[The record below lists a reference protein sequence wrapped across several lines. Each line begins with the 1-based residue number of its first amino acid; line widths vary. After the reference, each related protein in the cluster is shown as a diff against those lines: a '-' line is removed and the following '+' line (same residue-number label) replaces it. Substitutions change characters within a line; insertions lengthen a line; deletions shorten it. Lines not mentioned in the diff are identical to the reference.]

1 VTAGFRLLAL
11 HGFLGR
17 PSDWDGL
24 AASLPEAA
32 VSAIDLWAMLS
43 RPEVTDWSSM
53 STALDATL
61 VDALGAGDRRPAFLV
76 AYSFGARLSLSSAL
90 LSACGEGLRGV
101 CLVSCHPGLAADD
114 ATARDERRAAD
125 AAWAGRILTWPEP
138 EIWRAW
144 DTQPVLAGVG
154 QAPPRHG
161 LPASRET
168 LASALA
174 RFSLAGQPDFR
185 PRLRG
190 RGAPLLWMTGAR
202 DAKFAAIARELAEGD
217 VPAAF
222 VTCAA
227 AGHRVPWDNPSVFA
241 GALRTWMTQVMETAP

>member
-1 VTAGFRLLAL
+1 MTAGFRLLAV

-32 VSAIDLWAMLS
+32 VSAIDLWAMLG

-61 VDALGAGDRRPAFLV
+61 VDALGADDRRPAFLI
-76 AYSFGARLSLSSAL
+76 AYSFGARLALSSAL
-90 LSACGEGLRGV
+90 ASGRGRVIRGV
-101 CLVSCHPGLAADD
+101 CLVSCNPGLADDD

-125 AAWAGRILTWPEP
+125 AAWAGRILTSPES

-144 DTQPVLAGVG
+144 DAQPVFAGLG
-154 QAPPRHG
+154 QAPPREG

-168 LASALA
+168 LARALT

-185 PRLRG
+185 PRLRAWS
-190 RGAPLLWMTGAR
+190 APLLWVTGAR
-202 DAKFAAIARELAEGD
+202 DAKFAGIARELAEGG

-222 VTCAA
+222 VTCAE
-227 AGHRVPWDNPSVFA
+227 AGHRVPWENPSAFA
-241 GALRTWMTQVMETAP
+241 GALRAWMTQVMETVP